1 MEEKMLDLIC
11 ENIYADPTFGVI
23 VGRKNAAKEITA
35 HVIEFVEWKD
45 FGDHPF
51 VPWWDIVD
59 TKIERYYTDEIDDK
73 HWSLDE
79 LFQYWLDIK
88 LKT

>member
-1 MEEKMLDLIC
+1 MEEKILEIIKSHTGFPAWQA
-11 ENIYADPTFGVI
+11 NS
-23 VGRKNAAKEITA
+23 AKEITA
-35 HVIEFVEWKD
+35 HVMEFIEWKD

-51 VPWWDIVD
+51 IPWWDSVG
-59 TKIERYYTDEIDDK
+59 TKIENYYTDEIDSK